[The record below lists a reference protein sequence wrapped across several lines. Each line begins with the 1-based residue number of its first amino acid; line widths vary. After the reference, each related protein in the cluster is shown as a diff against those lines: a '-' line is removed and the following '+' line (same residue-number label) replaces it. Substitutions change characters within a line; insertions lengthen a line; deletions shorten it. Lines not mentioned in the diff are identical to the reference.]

1 MFACIKMII
10 LPGADMQGPK
20 ASSHC
25 FNIVVIHGEFCAIDV
40 GIQGLLQIASARY
53 KFNNHQK

>member
-25 FNIVVIHGEFCAIDV
+25 FHIVIIHGEFRAIDV
-40 GIQGLLQIASARY
+40 GIQGLLQIASARC

>member
-25 FNIVVIHGEFCAIDV
+25 FNIVIIHGEFCAIDV
-40 GIQGLLQIASARY
+40 GIQGLLQIASAHINSTNY
-53 KFNNHQK
+53 QK